1 MRITVFNA
9 WVVGGWVLLLVCM
22 AGCDRTVPVVHRV
35 GSQGELNTILVYFD
49 RLGIRPVRV
58 VAHTQRRETYWEV
71 RVYPVHVEPAR
82 ALLRLLDLPRE
93 APAEDGGSSGSLI
106 PSPDELEQ
114 QQRRQV
120 QRRLE
125 TALEMYD
132 AVVRA
137 RVLIAPPRRDAL
149 TNQVM
154 QPASASVVIR
164 YVARDGA
171 GPPVLPE
178 QVQQLVAGAVQSLV
192 PDRVEVSY
200 APVTLPPAV
209 APVPE
214 NQMGLWGPVRLVI
227 RRHGIAVALVL
238 LVAALSLVASR
249 YLTGFLWGR
258 RRRRAAVAGR
268 AEGRQG
274 AVGAGVAAGKV

>member
-1 MRITVFNA
+1 MRIRTRNA
-9 WVVGGWVLLLVCM
+9 WVIGSWVLLLAFM
-22 AGCDRTVPVVHRV
+22 AGCDRSVPVVHRV

-71 RVYPVHVEPAR
+71 RVDPLHVEAAR

-93 APAEDGGSSGSLI
+93 APAEDGESSGSLI

-114 QQRRQV
+114 RQRQQV

-149 TNQVM
+149 TNQVT

-164 YVARDGA
+164 YVAADGA
-171 GPPVLPE
+171 GPPVSPE
-178 QVQQLVAGAVQSLV
+178 QVQQIVSGAVQSLA
-192 PDRVEVSY
+192 PERVEVSY
-200 APVTLPPAV
+200 APVVLPPAV
-209 APVPE
+209 APVPQE
-214 NQMGLWGPVRLVI
+214 RVGPWAPVRSVI
-227 RRHGIAVALVL
+227 ERYRIAIGIGLLAVAAGLI
-238 LVAALSLVASR
+238 AR
-249 YLTGFLWGR
+249 PYLPGFLWAR
-258 RRRRAAVAGR
+258 RRRGAAA
-268 AEGRQG
+268 
-274 AVGAGVAAGKV
+274 AAGKV